1 MWILASG
8 LGMAVIF
15 GLQTN
20 KVLASGLTDSPSNLA
35 SAIYAGGSRL
45 AWSLAVA
52 WVIFACCRGWCLGW
66 INEFLS
72 WEAFQPLSKVSF
84 IVYLIHYDFLNIFFQ
99 HNQFDFPQDLTP
111 FLMVRNYE
119 L

>member
-52 WVIFACCRGWCLGW
+52 WVIFACCRGYGGTDMHVISFFCAVLTT
-66 INEFLS
+66 NLN
-72 WEAFQPLSKVSF
+72 QPVFRL
-84 IVYLIHYDFLNIFFQ
+84 DQ
-99 HNQFDFPQDLTP
+99 
-111 FLMVRNYE
+111 
-119 L
+119 